1 MMSIENVFLNPPL
14 LLVEKQGKLTN
25 AGLNVME
32 VVKATSENKY
42 KVGDK
47 ILVEKNY
54 LPPLEIDG
62 ETVPNIYY
70 LNEQFVKGTFK

>member
-1 MMSIENVFLNPPL
+1 
-14 LLVEKQGKLTN
+14 
-25 AGLNVME
+25 ME